1 MHHLAPWAKRTLT
14 SRTLKMA
21 TRMRSWHFLYF
32 SALTRQIRAA
42 GLKTKAL
49 RFVVWDRNV
58 PSSEISNFRFSNH
71 DVRDVSHV
79 QYCRTV
85 TDRRCLSSLV
95 AIVSLG
101 PGSAMRE
108 RGKKRGP
115 IGKISASEASPAVSW
130 GGEKAATLS
139 PSQTTS
145 RLGSLA
151 DFFFAHADFFFLF
164 PPMRSLVSGY
174 CNAHVIGLPHSLLSL
189 LTSRR

>member
-32 SALTRQIRAA
+32 SALTRQIRAV

-130 GGEKAATLS
+130 GGGKGCHSFPFPDYLS
-139 PSQTTS
+139 A
-145 RLGSLA
+145 RFA
-151 DFFFAHADFFFLF
+151 RRFFFRPRWFFFPF
-164 PPMRSLVSGY
+164 SP
-174 CNAHVIGLPHSLLSL
+174 NAEPGLRLL
-189 LTSRR
+189 